1 MIIHAVSESKGIVKC
16 SEAGSKK
23 DMQSAGNPESERIS
37 TPAPGAACILALFRR
52 AVFVVKFKLMFCIL
66 PERHH
71 PGNRSKT
78 LPLPMTLQYT
88 GPMSTGRYIE
98 EVPEED
104 PDEAA

>member
-1 MIIHAVSESKGIVKC
+1 MFGSRFKKGYAVCRQSGIRTDFN
-16 SEAGSKK
+16 AGS
-23 DMQSAGNPESERIS
+23 GR
-37 TPAPGAACILALFRR
+37 GLYLALFRGT
-52 AVFVVKFKLMFCIL
+52 VFVVKFRLMFCIL

-88 GPMSTGRYIE
+88 GPMSAGRYIE